1 MSASSLANFKVVFYK
16 RPWFLI
22 TVAII
27 VVVAVSVITD
37 LPNHISKSQD
47 FTAQNATIG
56 QINAD
61 IDPCVYS
68 VKESFSFYNMSL
80 AGKLT
85 TSDRAQVPDLLVG
98 DQTAC
103 SFASGAVYDLTNNIQ
118 VLDTKAGKHIDQ
130 MLSVVVSWVTSD
142 ALAAIEDIQNLFQHP
157 GKLSLIH
164 NLTKE
169 EAQLTKDRAAA
180 FHDVAEASSILGTLK
195 KPILPKL
202 PHLTGT

>member
-1 MSASSLANFKVVFYK
+1 MSASSLANFKVAFYK

-22 TVAII
+22 TIAIV

-37 LPNHISKSQD
+37 LPNHISRSQD
-47 FTAQNATIG
+47 LTAQNDTIG

-68 VKESFSFYNMSL
+68 IKESFSFYNMSL

-85 TSDRAQVPDLLVG
+85 PSDRSQVPGLLVG

-103 SFASGAVYDLTNNIQ
+103 SFASGAVYDLTNNIE
-118 VLDTKAGKHIDQ
+118 VIDTRAGKHIDQ
-130 MLSVVVSWVTSD
+130 MLSVIVSWVTSD
-142 ALAAIEDIQNLFQHP
+142 ALAAIEDIQNLFQNP
-157 GKLSLIH
+157 GKLSLID
-164 NLTKE
+164 NLTKQ
-169 EAQLTKDRAAA
+169 EAQLSKDRAAA
-180 FHDVAEASSILGTLK
+180 FHDLTEASRIVGKLK
-195 KPILPKL
+195 NPILPKL